1 MDSVALTAYLEA
13 EWGEVL
19 EEFGITAAY
28 IVGLVEEVSL
38 ADTTL
43 AGRWAE
49 PLADYYLLRRAVR
62 ASSPDLNVSPRRGGS
77 YDLGA
82 RHQRL
87 RALYEDRRAEVAWIV
102 DANVARR
109 GQVLTLVGD
118 YLTGDAES
126 EETDA

>member
-28 IVGLVEEVSL
+28 IVGVVEEVYL
-38 ADTTL
+38 ADSTL
-43 AGRWAE
+43 DDRWAE

-87 RALYEDRRAEVAWIV
+87 RTLFEERRAEVAWLI
-102 DANVARR
+102 DANAARR

-118 YLTGDAES
+118 YLTGDTET
-126 EETDA
+126 EEADA